1 MKSSSTLSRLSL
13 VASAALSLFTTSSQ
27 AQDANSTSPNTTA
40 ASAFISPPRDL
51 AFALNVPSDST
62 TDLYFSLMFP
72 EGTSWGAV
80 GLGSDRMAGSLILL
94 AYPSESGQNVTL
106 SPRIAS
112 GHSEP
117 VYTPDIQ
124 VDALDGT
131 GLNNGTF
138 IFNGRCSNCR
148 SWSDGNGKID
158 VASKSQNM
166 IYATGDSGTLKSDSF
181 DTPLRMHYNYGTFT
195 LDMAHATG
203 PAGVPIIDRSEN
215 STLVATT
222 QGLSKEG
229 KKDVAA
235 LMHAIIMVF
244 VFVGL
249 YPFGIF
255 VLRLGSWVRWHGINQ
270 GFAFI
275 LTIVGSGLGFS
286 ISKYYNRSKKVNT
299 AHQVIGILIF
309 IFIFAQFALGFLHHR
324 NFKKTQQKTKM
335 APIHVWMGRVI
346 IVMGVVN
353 AFLGFPL
360 AQASQYNYVLAG
372 LILFLFPA
380 MILILVTKKFIQKR
394 WNKSKNEPT
403 GYNMEPWNQQNGQ
416 AGQGNGAANTQQP
429 MGQNASIPSMSTYAP
444 HHAQGMKAD
453 LGPQQ
458 NTREYV

>member
-1 MKSSSTLSRLSL
+1 MRSFSTLSRLSL
-13 VASAALSLFTTSSQ
+13 AVSAALSLFTTSTQ
-27 AQDANSTSPNTTA
+27 AQDVNTTLSNA
-40 ASAFISPPRDL
+40 TAGSVFVSPPRDL

-72 EGTSWGAV
+72 EGTSWAAV
-80 GLGSDRMAGSLILL
+80 GLGSDRMAGALILL
-94 AYPSESGQNVTL
+94 AYPSESGQNVTF

-117 VYTPDIQ
+117 VFTPEIK
-124 VDALDGT
+124 VEALEGT
-131 GLNNGTF
+131 GLDNGTF
-138 IFNGRCSNCR
+138 IFNGRCTNCR
-148 SWSDGNGKID
+148 SWSDGKGKID

-166 IYATGDSGTLKSDSF
+166 IYATGDTSTLKSDSF
-181 DTPLRMHYNYGTFT
+181 DAPLRMHYNYGTFT

-203 PAGVPIIDRSEN
+203 PAGVPAIDRSEN
-215 STLVATT
+215 STLIATT

-235 LMHAIIMVF
+235 IMHAIIMVF

-255 VLRLGSWVRWHGINQ
+255 VLHLGSWVRWHGINQ
-270 GFAFI
+270 GFALI
-275 LTIVGSGLGFS
+275 LTIIGSSLGFS
-286 ISKYYNRSKKVNT
+286 ISKYYNRSKKVNS

-309 IFIFAQFALGFLHHR
+309 IFIFAQFTLGFLHHR
-324 NFKKTQQKTKM
+324 TFKKTQQTTKM

-346 IVMGVVN
+346 IVMGVIN
-353 AFLGFPL
+353 GFLGFPL

-372 LILFLFPA
+372 LVLFLFPA
-380 MILILVTKKFIQKR
+380 MMLVLVTKKFIQKR
-394 WNKSKNEPT
+394 WNKSKNEPA
-403 GYNMEPWNQQNGQ
+403 GYNLEPWNQPNGQ
-416 AGQGNGAANTQQP
+416 AGQGNNPQQP
-429 MGQNASIPSMSTYAP
+429 MGQNVSIPAASTYMP
-444 HHAQGMKAD
+444 YHAQAKGG

>member
-1 MKSSSTLSRLSL
+1 MKSTLTLSQLGLAISTT
-13 VASAALSLFTTSSQ
+13 LSLFTTFTQ
-27 AQDANSTSPNTTA
+27 AQDANITLSNTA
-40 ASAFISPPRDL
+40 AGSVFISPPRDL
-51 AFALNVPSDST
+51 AFALNVPSDSK

-72 EGTSWGAV
+72 EGTSWAAV
-80 GLGSDRMAGSLILL
+80 GLGSDRMAGALILL
-94 AYPSESGQNVTL
+94 AYSSESGQNVTL

-117 VYTPDIQ
+117 VFTPEIK

-138 IFNGRCSNCR
+138 IFNGRCTNCR
-148 SWSDGNGKID
+148 SWLDGAGKID

-166 IYATGDSGTLKSDSF
+166 IYATGDTSTLKSDSF
-181 DTPLRMHYNYGTFT
+181 DAPLRMHYNYGTFT
-195 LDMAHATG
+195 LDMVHATG
-203 PAGVPIIDRSEN
+203 PAGVPTIDRSEN

-244 VFVGL
+244 VSVGL

-255 VLRLGSWVRWHGINQ
+255 ILRLGSWVRWHGINQ
-270 GFAFI
+270 AFAFV
-275 LTIVGSGLGFS
+275 LTIIGSSLGFS
-286 ISKYYNRSKKVNT
+286 ISKFYNRSKKVNT

-309 IFIFAQFALGFLHHR
+309 IFIFAQFALGFFHHR
-324 NFKKTQQKTKM
+324 TFKKTQQTTKM

-353 AFLGFPL
+353 GFLGFPL

-372 LILFLFPA
+372 LILFLFPI
-380 MILILVTKKFIQKR
+380 MMLILITKMFIQKR

-416 AGQGNGAANTQQP
+416 AGQGNGVANPQQP
-429 MGQNASIPSMSTYAP
+429 LGQNVGIPAMSTYVP
-444 HHAQGMKAD
+444 YHAQARKAD

-458 NTREYV
+458 NTQEYV